1 MSWNRQTGNL
11 SAAIGVA
18 ALALAAVLLPLA
30 GVEVSAVAQVGAF
43 ALALVPVAFVLH
55 GLLSA
60 AGGLSTR
67 RVLILG
73 TVAAVF
79 GFAIS
84 LLLRDPE
91 IWPEFLLGAALLLAN
106 VARLFAAAAVGIS
119 LARNVH
125 SAGVALL
132 IALVATGADLFSVF
146 AGPTR
151 ALLKGDSAALDLLLL
166 IFPIFGESLG
176 FALGLSDFIFLAL
189 FAGMSRFLGL
199 HYLPTLIGVS
209 AGAISAISVGF
220 LLEMPLP
227 ALPFISVAFLLVNG
241 DLIAAGVRNSW
252 REWRREKRRVR

>member
-1 MSWNRQTGNL
+1 MRRIWQPGVV
-11 SAAIGVA
+11 SAVVGVA
-18 ALALAAVLLPLA
+18 ALAVAAVLLPLA
-30 GVEVSAVAQVGAF
+30 GDGFSAVAQIVAFAF
-43 ALALVPVAFVLH
+43 ALAPTAFVLH
-55 GLLSA
+55 GFLAA

-67 RVLILG
+67 RVLISG
-73 TVAAVF
+73 AVAAFF

-84 LLLRDPE
+84 LLLRNPE
-91 IWPEFLLGAALLLAN
+91 GWPALLLGVALLLAN
-106 VARLFAAAAVGIS
+106 VLRLAGAAAVGIS
-119 LARNVH
+119 LARNVQ

-166 IFPIFGESLG
+166 VFPVFGEPYG

-189 FAGMSRFLGL
+189 FAGMARYLGL
-199 HYLPTLIGVS
+199 RYFSTLGAVC
-209 AGAISAISVGF
+209 AGAFLAIVVGL

-241 DLIAAGVRNSW
+241 DLIIADLRGSW
-252 REWRREKRRVR
+252 RSRRKSRVR